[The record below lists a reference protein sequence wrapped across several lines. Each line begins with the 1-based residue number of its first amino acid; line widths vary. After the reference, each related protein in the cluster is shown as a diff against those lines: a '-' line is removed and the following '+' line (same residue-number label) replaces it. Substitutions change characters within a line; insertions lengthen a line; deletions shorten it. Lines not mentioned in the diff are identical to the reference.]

1 MRKSTKRA
9 FAIIQMKKL
18 FRVAFKGW
26 QRYKRNSLFFSIY
39 FYNELAL
46 HKRKEGNF
54 MEKKKGFF
62 EGSFGKFVLP
72 GIILQ
77 SVMIGGGYAT
87 GREIVEYGA
96 KYGALGWLSG
106 LGTFLGFAV
115 IAALTYELI
124 RLTKAYDF
132 KTFMKTIGGPLWI
145 VFDIVYLLFMV
156 VIIAVMASATGN
168 IVEQTLGLN
177 YWVGVV
183 AITVVVAIL
192 NFYGSRLIER
202 FETLGTVA
210 LYAGYIIFAVLVI
223 GTFGKNIS
231 TVFANH
237 DTSFIGGS
245 VSAGKALWSGVLY
258 CAYNLVVMPATF
270 FTIERQTRRV
280 ESVVSG
286 IIGGV
291 LATIPWF
298 LTYFAVM
305 CFYPNP
311 DVLGASVPWLA
322 MMQGTAGPVVIAI
335 FGIVMGWTLIETSTG
350 IIHAALERVN
360 NGLKE
365 AHKPPMT
372 GKQQAILTIIV
383 LVGSMVLSKVGI
395 IDLIATVYNALSYA
409 FLAIYVLPLITVGV
423 YKICK
428 LRKAEKEEQKKH
440 TVSATQKHAV

>member
-202 FETLGTVA
+202 FETLGTVT
-210 LYAGYIIFAVLVI
+210 LYAGYIIFSVLVI

-237 DTSFIGGS
+237 DTSFIEGS

-423 YKICK
+423 YKIFK

-440 TVSATQKHAV
+440 AVSATQKHAV

>member
-26 QRYKRNSLFFSIY
+26 QRYKRNSFFFSIY

-210 LYAGYIIFAVLVI
+210 LYAGYIIFSVLVI

-237 DTSFIGGS
+237 DTSFIEGS

-423 YKICK
+423 YKIFK

-440 TVSATQKHAV
+440 AVSATQKHAV

>member
-96 KYGALGWLSG
+96 KYCALGWLSG

-210 LYAGYIIFAVLVI
+210 LYAGYIIFSVLVI

-423 YKICK
+423 YKIFK

-440 TVSATQKHAV
+440 AVSATQKHAV

>member
-210 LYAGYIIFAVLVI
+210 LYAGYILFSVLVI

-423 YKICK
+423 YKIFK

-440 TVSATQKHAV
+440 AVSATQKHAV

>member
-39 FYNELAL
+39 FHNELVL

-72 GIILQ
+72 GIIRQ

-440 TVSATQKHAV
+440 AVSAAQKHAV

>member
-210 LYAGYIIFAVLVI
+210 LYAGYIIFSVLVI

-372 GKQQAILTIIV
+372 GKQQAILTLIV

-423 YKICK
+423 YKIFK

-440 TVSATQKHAV
+440 AVSATQKHAV

>member
-210 LYAGYIIFAVLVI
+210 LYAGYIIFSVLVI

-395 IDLIATVYNALSYA
+395 IDLISTVYNALSYA

-423 YKICK
+423 YKIFK

-440 TVSATQKHAV
+440 AVSATQKHAV

>member
-1 MRKSTKRA
+1 MVSASSR
-9 FAIIQMKKL
+9 
-18 FRVAFKGW
+18 
-26 QRYKRNSLFFSIY
+26 
-39 FYNELAL
+39 
-46 HKRKEGNF
+46 
-54 MEKKKGFF
+54 
-62 EGSFGKFVLP
+62 
-72 GIILQ
+72 
-77 SVMIGGGYAT
+77 
-87 GREIVEYGA
+87 
-96 KYGALGWLSG
+96 ALGWLSG

-210 LYAGYIIFAVLVI
+210 LYAGYIIFSVLVI

-423 YKICK
+423 YKIFK

-440 TVSATQKHAV
+440 AVSATQKHAV